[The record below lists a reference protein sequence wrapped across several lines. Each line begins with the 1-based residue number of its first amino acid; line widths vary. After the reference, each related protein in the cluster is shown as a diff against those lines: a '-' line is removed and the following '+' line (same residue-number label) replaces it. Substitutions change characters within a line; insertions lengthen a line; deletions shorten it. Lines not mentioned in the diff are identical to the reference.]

1 MATARGPL
9 LPDIESPAPGVID
22 FGVLDPISRGTQTAA
37 TSRRSLGFNQYGFS
51 RCENNEKA
59 KLSDLNFTVPL
70 AQAVVGYG
78 ASEMVWNAPGS
89 SALYAHGGGLLAGL
103 LVNYLAMTKS
113 AFYEKATFGGDT
125 SLRRG
130 YKANKSMCVAGMNA
144 GPIYIGADNL
154 VQALTAGVIMY
165 MLAGSKH
172 ALVAAGGGFV
182 GGVGMSSY
190 YNRKNKD
197 YPI

>member
-1 MATARGPL
+1 MAASRGVQT
-9 LPDIESPAPGVID
+9 PDIAMDGSLLEFGVDVAPGPNAGRRA
-22 FGVLDPISRGTQTAA
+22 FGLTQRGYVGCQNDE
-37 TSRRSLGFNQYGFS
+37 R
-51 RCENNEKA
+51 A
-59 KLSDLNFTVPL
+59 KLSDLNFSVPL

-103 LVNYLAMTKS
+103 LVNYLAMTRS
-113 AFYEKATFGGDT
+113 AFYDKDKTLGGET
-125 SLRRG
+125 HLRRAWS
-130 YKANKSMCVAGMNA
+130 KPSMCVAGMNA

-154 VQALTAGVIMY
+154 VQSLTAGVIMY

-190 YNRKNKD
+190 YNRKNK
-197 YPI
+197 

>member
-1 MATARGPL
+1 MAATRGAIPA
-9 LPDIESPAPGVID
+9 IETPGPGLID
-22 FGVLDPISRGTQTAA
+22 FGELDPINRATQTA
-37 TSRRSLGFNQYGFS
+37 TSRRAFGFTQRGYVGCQNDE
-51 RCENNEKA
+51 RA
-59 KLSDLNFTVPL
+59 KLSDLNFSVPL

-103 LVNYLAMTKS
+103 LVNYLAMTRS
-113 AFYEKATFGGDT
+113 AFYDKDKTLGGET
-125 SLRRG
+125 HLRRG
-130 YKANKSMCVAGMNA
+130 YKKPSMCVAGMNA

-154 VQALTAGVIMY
+154 VQSLTAGVIMY

-182 GGVGMSSY
+182 GGVGVSSY
-190 YNRKNKD
+190 YNRKNQ
-197 YPI
+197 